1 MSDREVALKFK
12 IIKPEKRGWRDGSRL
27 KESVTLPEEQIWFP
41 ASRWCG
47 LQSPITQNLGI

>member
-27 KESVTLPEEQIWFP
+27 KESVTLLEEQIWFP